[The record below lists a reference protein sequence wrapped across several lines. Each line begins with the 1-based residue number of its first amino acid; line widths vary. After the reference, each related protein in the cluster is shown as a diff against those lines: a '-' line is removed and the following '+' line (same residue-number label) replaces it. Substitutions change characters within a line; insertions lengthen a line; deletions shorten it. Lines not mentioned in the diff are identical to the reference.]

1 MKQCNVPFLGREGWC
16 YPMDSQWKKSCRE
29 AIPLLKG
36 WSIELAEAFVKM
48 CEALFSGHSFRILLS
63 LVYIVSRS
71 SERDKNDLHGNK
83 TEELSITIKDPFV
96 SFVLHNNGKLVF
108 LGWHNGDSRCRDREL
123 TLTTPSKVS
132 WKTAILLC
140 CMYDCDFPHIY
151 IPLFWPDLV
160 LKALC
165 RASGLTWLWDLTS
178 LKPSIAF
185 WIIEER
191 IWVLE
196 ESLKAKVRISVLATE
211 IMKCIW
217 LFQSDL
223 HITFWMERSNAVY
236 WQIVSF

>member
-1 MKQCNVPFLGREGWC
+1 MKQCNVPFPGREGWC

-36 WSIELAEAFVKM
+36 WPTELAEAFVKM
-48 CEALFSGHSFRILLS
+48 CEALFSGHSLQIFTVLS
-63 LVYIVSRS
+63 LHR
-71 SERDKNDLHGNK
+71 EPFFRKGQEWLRGNK
-83 TEELSITIKDPFV
+83 TEELSITIKGPFV
-96 SFVLHNNGKLVF
+96 SFVLHNNGKLLF
-108 LGWHNGDSRCRDREL
+108 LGWHNGDSRCRDGEL

-140 CMYDCDFPHIY
+140 CVYDCDFPHIY

-185 WIIEER
+185 WR
-191 IWVLE
+191 
-196 ESLKAKVRISVLATE
+196 K
-211 IMKCIW
+211 
-217 LFQSDL
+217 
-223 HITFWMERSNAVY
+223 
-236 WQIVSF
+236 

>member
-1 MKQCNVPFLGREGWC
+1 MSLQKL
-16 YPMDSQWKKSCRE
+16 
-29 AIPLLKG
+29 LLKC
-36 WSIELAEAFVKM
+36 VKLSFQDIR
-48 CEALFSGHSFRILLS
+48 CEFLLS

-185 WIIEER
+185 
-191 IWVLE
+191 
-196 ESLKAKVRISVLATE
+196 
-211 IMKCIW
+211 
-217 LFQSDL
+217 
-223 HITFWMERSNAVY
+223 
-236 WQIVSF
+236 